1 MHANGLTREHFYDHQ
16 ESIHY
21 RETLNAEE
29 FVLMTPPRGP
39 YDNSLFQNIWFNINR
54 ISCGHR
60 KTQCVE
66 YTFTFAYKYSLL
78 STCVCVFYLLKE
90 NNWQVL
96 CTLTTKSQLCLLPC
110 LLSRVIFPP
119 ALPFLFL
126 LLTDMKPSE
135 YSWFVTLQW
144 GLWLLLESPKPYSDS
159 CLLVAGETIRA
170 RG

>member
-39 YDNSLFQNIWFNINR
+39 YDNSLFQNIWQNINR
-54 ISCGHR
+54 ISCGNR
-60 KTQCVE
+60 KTQCAE
-66 YTFTFAYKYSLL
+66 YTFTYKYSLL
-78 STCVCVFYLLKE
+78 SNCVFFLLIKRQE
-90 NNWQVL
+90 
-96 CTLTTKSQLCLLPC
+96 LTGVVHINHKNSIMSTPLL
-110 LLSRVIFPP
+110 IFPP

-144 GLWLLLESPKPYSDS
+144 GLWLLLESPKLYSDS

>member
-39 YDNSLFQNIWFNINR
+39 YDNSLFQNIWQNINR
-54 ISCGHR
+54 ISCGNR
-60 KTQCVE
+60 KTQCAE
-66 YTFTFAYKYSLL
+66 YTFTYKYSLL
-78 STCVCVFYLLKE
+78 SNCVFFLLIKRQE
-90 NNWQVL
+90 
-96 CTLTTKSQLCLLPC
+96 LTGVVHINHKNSIMSTPLL
-110 LLSRVIFPP
+110 IFPP

-144 GLWLLLESPKPYSDS
+144 GLWLLLESPKLYSDS
-159 CLLVAGETIRA
+159 CLLVARETIRA

>member
-29 FVLMTPPRGP
+29 FVLMTPPWGP
-39 YDNSLFQNIWFNINR
+39 YDNSLFQNIWQNINR
-54 ISCGHR
+54 ISCGNR
-60 KTQCVE
+60 KTQCAE
-66 YTFTFAYKYSLL
+66 YTFTYKYSLL
-78 STCVCVFYLLKE
+78 SNCVFFLLIKRQE
-90 NNWQVL
+90 
-96 CTLTTKSQLCLLPC
+96 LTGVVHINHKNSIMSTPLL
-110 LLSRVIFPP
+110 IFPP

-144 GLWLLLESPKPYSDS
+144 GLWLLLESPKLYSDS

>member
-39 YDNSLFQNIWFNINR
+39 YDNSLFQNIWQNINR
-54 ISCGHR
+54 ISCGNR
-60 KTQCVE
+60 KTQCAE
-66 YTFTFAYKYSLL
+66 YTFTYKYSLL
-78 STCVCVFYLLKE
+78 SNCVFFLLIKRQE
-90 NNWQVL
+90 
-96 CTLTTKSQLCLLPC
+96 LTGVVHINHKNSIMSTPLL
-110 LLSRVIFPP
+110 IFPP

-144 GLWLLLESPKPYSDS
+144 GLWPLLESPKLYSDS